1 MAQSSPK
8 KEVMIEPVQENHF
21 AAIAASQR
29 SFLNSKLACCCVP
42 LGVFD
47 ESEEK
52 YCKLFKEHPANM
64 EVAAVA
70 TVDGSVVGFVQ
81 LILHGMYCEI
91 HEAKEDEGYVYF

>member
-1 MAQSSPK
+1 M
-8 KEVMIEPVQENHF
+8 
-21 AAIAASQR
+21 
-29 SFLNSKLACCCVP
+29 
-42 LGVFD
+42 FD

-52 YCKLFKEHPANM
+52 YRNVFKKHPADM
-64 EVAAVA
+64 QVAAVA